1 MFDLLRK
8 LDDLLGERAR
18 GQAYLVFGLVLVM
31 GVVEMAGV
39 ASIMPFIALLSNP
52 SVLDTNQYLSAAYR
66 RLGFGSRETFLVFL
80 GSATLVLLVGSVVL
94 RAFTLWIQLRFI
106 NMQSHLVSSR
116 LVESYLRQPYEWF
129 LRHRSSDI
137 GVNVLAEVTNVLQGA
152 VYPVMLL
159 FANGIVALLLVVLL
173 VVVDPLLAAMVT
185 LVIGGIYS
193 GVFLVVRKYVE
204 RIGEVRVRAN
214 RERHHALQ
222 ETFGGIKDIK
232 VAGLE
237 SSFLDRFRAPSE
249 RMARSSVVA
258 AVVSELPAFVMQAVV
273 FGGMLLV
280 MLYLIVSYGSLQ
292 DALPVISLYALA
304 GYRLL
309 PTLQSAYRNLT
320 GLRFTLP
327 AVESLHR
334 DVMEFKR
341 TASGNPDE
349 QPETGISKP
358 LGLRRMLELRG
369 VGFRYD
375 GSEHPVLK
383 DICLTI
389 RAHSTVALVGSTGSG
404 KTTTVDLLL
413 GLLRP
418 TTGQLRV
425 DDTPITGG
433 NIRSWQRTIGYVP
446 QSIFL
451 ADDSVAANIAFGI
464 SPEKVDRDAV
474 ERAARIANLHDFV
487 TTELPA
493 GYDTAIGER
502 GVRLSGGQR
511 QRIGIARALYHDPEL
526 LIFDEATSALDSV
539 TEQAVM
545 EAVYT
550 LGKKKTIVMIAHRLS
565 TIRACDRIHVLDRG
579 RIVTEGAYDEL
590 LATSE
595 VFRAMATQS
604 AHAAT
609 PSDECAAGADQALPA
624 GLAG

>member
-1 MFDLLRK
+1 MFDILRK
-8 LDDLLGERAR
+8 LDDLLGQQAR

-31 GVVEMAGV
+31 AVVEMAGV

-52 SVLDTNQYLSAAYR
+52 SVLDTNQYLSSAYR

-80 GSATLVLLVGSVVL
+80 GSATLILLVGSVVL

-106 NMQSHLVSSR
+106 NMQGHIVSSR

-185 LVIGGIYS
+185 VVIGGIYS

-258 AVVSELPAFVMQAVV
+258 AVVSELPSFVMQAVV

-280 MLYLIVSYGSLQ
+280 MLYLIVSYGTLQ

-320 GLRFTLP
+320 GLRFTIP
-327 AVESLHR
+327 AVEGLHR

-341 TASGNPDE
+341 TASSIAAQE
-349 QPETGISKP
+349 PEADSSKP
-358 LGLRRMLELRG
+358 LGLRRTLELRN
-369 VGFRYD
+369 VGFRYA

-389 RAHSTVALVGSTGSG
+389 QAYSTIALVGSTGSG

-413 GLLRP
+413 GL
-418 TTGQLRV
+418 
-425 DDTPITGG
+425 
-433 NIRSWQRTIGYVP
+433 
-446 QSIFL
+446 
-451 ADDSVAANIAFGI
+451 
-464 SPEKVDRDAV
+464 
-474 ERAARIANLHDFV
+474 
-487 TTELPA
+487 
-493 GYDTAIGER
+493 
-502 GVRLSGGQR
+502 
-511 QRIGIARALYHDPEL
+511 
-526 LIFDEATSALDSV
+526 
-539 TEQAVM
+539 
-545 EAVYT
+545 
-550 LGKKKTIVMIAHRLS
+550 
-565 TIRACDRIHVLDRG
+565 
-579 RIVTEGAYDEL
+579 
-590 LATSE
+590 
-595 VFRAMATQS
+595 
-604 AHAAT
+604 
-609 PSDECAAGADQALPA
+609 
-624 GLAG
+624 